1 MKPFWRGFE
10 TKKGNASNVSFKR
23 HVIVLYWSDENRD
36 VRDLMGK
43 VRLRHPTV
51 KVKTV
56 NGKKEA
62 GKLLPHKIT
71 ELPTVLLL
79 KDGREV
85 DRITGKPSNTLLEKF
100 FRKATT

>member
-10 TKKGNASNVSFKR
+10 TKQGSAATVSFKR
-23 HVIVLYWSDENRD
+23 HVIVLYWSDENRS

-43 VRLRHPTV
+43 IRLRHPTV
-51 KVKTV
+51 KVKII
-56 NGKKEA
+56 NGEKESE
-62 GKLLPHKIT
+62 KLGPHNIT
-71 ELPTVLLL
+71 QLPTVLLL

-85 DRITGKPSNTLLEKF
+85 DRITGRPSETLIEKF

>member
-10 TKKGNASNVSFKR
+10 TKKGSASTVSFKR
-23 HVIVLYWSDENRD
+23 HVIVLYWSDANKN

-43 VRLRHPTV
+43 IKLRHPTV
-51 KVKTV
+51 KVKIV
-56 NGKKEA
+56 NGDKES
-62 GKLLPHKIT
+62 GKLSHHKIT
-71 ELPTVLLL
+71 QLPTVLLL

-85 DRITGKPSNTLLEKF
+85 DRITGKPSQTLLEKF